1 MIDNAIRKEV
11 YDGDGSTVEW
21 AIPFD
26 YSDAKQVKLY
36 TITDDVETEITT
48 NFSINNNVIT
58 YPVNGAPVPEGT
70 KVLVIRK
77 TPLKQLESSAETPF
91 TSADVERA
99 LDKLTCEVQE
109 VKEDVDRALKS
120 PEWSKESAGDLLKQV
135 EQKVETLES
144 AVSTKQDILVSGA
157 NIKTVN
163 NQSLLGSGN
172 IVIYED
178 IANNIEEH
186 NISPIAHQD
195 IRTAIETLQLVQ
207 WFDTLPESGERKY
220 IYAVPREETDTE
232 GKRIA
237 ALYLWD
243 GSAWRGVG
251 AFSLNID
258 PDTLATKTEL
268 AGYLPLSGGTL
279 SGNLVVRK
287 ANPEINIKS
296 YGYQS
301 TLKLDNS
308 EKYDGSSSAIYN
320 IACLEKQLYIYRSD
334 RGTANSILID
344 AGGNLARRTPSGN
357 FLFLTTASK
366 GVANGLA
373 GLDANGK
380 VPLSQLPD
388 NIGGGAP
395 TLKWYKN
402 NTGST
407 VTIDDTSSASLVK
420 VYKNGVLLEPEED
433 YSISGTTLTLTT
445 ELISTDK
452 ITTEVF

>member
-1 MIDNAIRKEV
+1 MTVKVEKSDLHNPVRVENPYKGLDYNLLHNIPTVDGKEIKGDMTTEQLIGFDKDYVDRIASGDAGESVEQHNADEAAHPYLLNETNTLKN
-11 YDGDGSTVEW
+11 DLGDLGDQVAGIE
-21 AIPFD
+21 AKIP
-26 YSDAKQVKLY
+26 AEAG
-36 TITDDVETEITT
+36 ET
-48 NFSINNNVIT
+48 N
-58 YPVNGAPVPEGT
+58 
-70 KVLVIRK
+70 
-77 TPLKQLESSAETPF
+77 QLADKRF
-91 TSADVERA
+91 VRDLTSA
-99 LDKLTCEVQE
+99 LNF
-109 VKEDVDRALKS
+109 VKWVDA
-120 PEWSKESAGDLLKQV
+120 
-135 EQKVETLES
+135 
-144 AVSTKQDILVSGA
+144 
-157 NIKTVN
+157 
-163 NQSLLGSGN
+163 
-172 IVIYED
+172 
-178 IANNIEEH
+178 
-186 NISPIAHQD
+186 
-195 IRTAIETLQLVQ
+195 
-207 WFDTLPESGERKY
+207 LPETGESKY

-232 GKRIA
+232 GKQIA

-243 GSAWRGVG
+243 GSAWRGAG

-287 ANPEINIKS
+287 DNSEINIKS
-296 YGYQS
+296 YGYRS
-301 TLKLDNS
+301 VLKLDNS
-308 EKYDGSSSAIYN
+308 EKYDGSSSAVYN
-320 IACLEKQLYIYRSD
+320 IACFEKQLYIYRAD
-334 RGTANSILID
+334 RGAANSILID
-344 AGGNLARRTPSGN
+344 ANGFLARRTPSGN
-357 FLFLTTASK
+357 FLFIATDSK
-366 GVANGLA
+366 GVANGIA
-373 GLDANGK
+373 TLDANGK